1 MRTIY
6 NKVLMTL
13 LKVLGFSAPM
23 AFMACYGPPPAG
35 GINHSRVD
43 EAFVVE
49 DSIAEVEY
57 NDSIIQQ
64 K

>member
-1 MRTIY
+1 
-6 NKVLMTL
+6 MTL